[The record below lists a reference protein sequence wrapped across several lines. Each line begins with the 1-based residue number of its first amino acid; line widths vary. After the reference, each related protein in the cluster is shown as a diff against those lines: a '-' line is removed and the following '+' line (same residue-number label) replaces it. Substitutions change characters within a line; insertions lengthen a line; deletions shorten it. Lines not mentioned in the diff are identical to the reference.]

1 MGECF
6 QSLRPDLGLRC
17 FFCCKK
23 ARKRRLF
30 RQTVL
35 YGVMGKNMHLVQEI
49 RRRLRHVLAPLF
61 WLILTFYFGY
71 HAVNGE
77 RGLRRMFE
85 LKQEIKIAS
94 QVAEEIASRRARMEQ
109 KVRQLSP
116 QSIDMDM
123 LDESARSLLNMGTD
137 GDYVIF
143 DTE

>member
-1 MGECF
+1 
-6 QSLRPDLGLRC
+6 LPTVA
-17 FFCCKK
+17 FFVAKK
-23 ARKRRLF
+23 REKDDSSDRR
-30 RQTVL
+30 
-35 YGVMGKNMHLVQEI
+35 YYEGDGKNMHLVQEI

-61 WLILTFYFGY
+61 WLVLTFYFGY

-94 QVAEEIASRRARMEQ
+94 QVADEIASRRARMEQ

>member
-1 MGECF
+1 
-6 QSLRPDLGLRC
+6 
-17 FFCCKK
+17 
-23 ARKRRLF
+23 
-30 RQTVL
+30 
-35 YGVMGKNMHLVQEI
+35 MHLVQEI